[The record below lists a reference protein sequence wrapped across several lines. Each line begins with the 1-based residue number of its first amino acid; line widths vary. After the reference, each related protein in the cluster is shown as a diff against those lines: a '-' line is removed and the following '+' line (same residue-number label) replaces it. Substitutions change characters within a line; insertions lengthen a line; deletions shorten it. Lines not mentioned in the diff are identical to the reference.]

1 MRRVFLALILGVFL
15 AGCATDRPSTVIL
28 VGLDGF
34 RYDYLDRFSPPNL
47 TRLAREGVYAPEGI
61 VSVFP
66 SKTFPNFYSIATGL
80 YPAHHGVVA
89 NTMYDGALGAG
100 FRINDRDAVE
110 NPAWWGGE
118 PIWITAE
125 KQGVTAA
132 NFFWVGSESPH
143 DGLQSTFWKR
153 YDVSIPGEARV
164 DTVLAWLDLPE
175 AERPRMVT
183 LYFSETDHTGHR
195 DGPESAEVE
204 ASVAQVDA
212 WIGRLLEGLKARG
225 TYEDVDL
232 VVLADH
238 GMAQLSPE
246 RIVVLED
253 YMDPSLG
260 RITEYSPNLLW
271 DPGAEHVA
279 EIEAALDRMPHVTR
293 LDHATLDSVYR
304 YAGHPR
310 IPPIVALADEGW
322 TIMSTRE
329 RAERFGPG
337 TDGGMH
343 GYDPFLPSQR
353 SVFIAR
359 GPSFKS
365 GATIPSFTNVDVYP
379 LLARIL
385 GLEPADVDGTLEI
398 VGAALRNQ
406 N

>member
-1 MRRVFLALILGVFL
+1 MRRVFLALFFGVLL
-15 AGCATDRPSTVIL
+15 AGCATDKPSTVIL

-47 TRLAREGVYAPEGI
+47 TRLAEEGVHAPEGM

-80 YPAHHGVVA
+80 YPAHHGIVA
-89 NTMYDGALGAG
+89 NTMYDTELGSE
-100 FRINDRDAVE
+100 FRISDRSAVE
-110 NPAWWGGE
+110 NPAWWDGE

-125 KQGVTAA
+125 KQGVRAA

-143 DGLQSTFWKR
+143 DGLQSSFWKR
-153 YDVSIPGEARV
+153 YDVSIPGEQRV

-175 AERPRMVT
+175 DERPRLVT
-183 LYFSETDHTGHR
+183 LYFSETDQIGHR
-195 DGPESAEVE
+195 DGPESAETG
-204 ASVAQVDA
+204 ASVARVDA
-212 WIGRLLEGLKARG
+212 WMGRLFDGLKARG
-225 TYEDVDL
+225 IYEDVDL

-253 YMDPSLG
+253 YVDPSLG

-271 DPGAEHVA
+271 DPGADHVA
-279 EIEAALDRMPHVTR
+279 EVEAALDRMPHVTR
-293 LDHATLDSVYR
+293 LDRSVLDSTYR
-304 YAGHPR
+304 YAGHAR

-322 TIMSTRE
+322 TIMATRE

-337 TDGGMH
+337 VDGGMH

-353 SVFIAR
+353 AIFIAR
-359 GPSFKS
+359 GPSFKA
-365 GATIPSFTNVDVYP
+365 GTTIPSFTNVDVYP

-385 GLEPADVDGTLEI
+385 GLEPADVDGSLEI
-398 VGAALRNQ
+398 VGAALRNR